1 MIVTSMNRMAR
12 GMDYPKL
19 VDPSAILN
27 TVGIVEAPG
36 TDYSNQF
43 NDGAGLGDFSVIG
56 DYFTSTNYYIGFIAI
71 GLIAFS
77 LFNYFSSPT
86 IIFLIIWP
94 NNKNLC
100 ILWATLYPITI

>member
-77 LFNYFSSPT
+77 LFKGGKS
-86 IIFLIIWP
+86 
-94 NNKNLC
+94 NKRQSQRKANLKGY
-100 ILWATLYPITI
+100 IAREQELLKSA